1 MGPPLSPSESGGMGF
16 KGKPVSKG
24 HGAGKSKD
32 LGKGSLAKGPQSKGK
47 MDLKG
52 LKGKTSKGW
61 EAKGSGDGNGSTPD
75 KGKGKLPTPDKGK
88 GKPAGK
94 KGKGASKDEIPKTTT
109 CPARTES

>member
-75 KGKGKLPTPDKGK
+75 KGKGK
-88 GKPAGK
+88 PAGK

>member
-47 MDLKG
+47 MDLKKISLNEVLRLNEG
-52 LKGKTSKGW
+52 LKSHIG
-61 EAKGSGDGNGSTPD
+61 ELNGI
-75 KGKGKLPTPDKGK
+75 L
-88 GKPAGK
+88 
-94 KGKGASKDEIPKTTT
+94 ASELWSVMTLT
-109 CPARTES
+109 ALLLSQHERLLSH